1 MPRLFT
7 GLKIP
12 TELAMRLSF
21 LKCGLRGARWI
32 DDENFH
38 ITLRFIGDVEGHVA
52 DEVVEA
58 LARIRR
64 PCFDVQVDGLGSFGN
79 RKPHSIWARVIPDEP
94 LLDLQ
99 AEHERVLQRM
109 GLAPEGR
116 KYTPHITLGR
126 TRGSSRSDVADW
138 LAMRGNFGPV
148 TFPVAEFVLFSA
160 RASTGGGPYVVE
172 EIYDLVEA
180 VDARD

>member
-12 TELAMRLSF
+12 SDLAVRLSF
-21 LKCGLRGARWI
+21 LKGGLRGARWI

-38 ITLRFIGDVEGHVA
+38 ITLRFIGDVEGHIA
-52 DEVVEA
+52 DDIVEA

-64 PCFDVQVDGLGSFGN
+64 CRFDVQVDGLGSFGN
-79 RKPHSIWARVIPDEP
+79 KKPHSVWARVVPDRP
-94 LLDLQ
+94 LLELQ
-99 AEHERVLQRM
+99 AEHERVLQRA
-109 GLAPEGR
+109 GLEPEGR

-126 TRGSSRSDVADW
+126 TRGSSPGDVADW
-138 LAMRGNFGPV
+138 LAMRGDFGPV

-160 RASTGGGPYVVE
+160 RSSTGGGPYVVE
-172 EIYDLVEA
+172 EVYELADG
-180 VDARD
+180 D